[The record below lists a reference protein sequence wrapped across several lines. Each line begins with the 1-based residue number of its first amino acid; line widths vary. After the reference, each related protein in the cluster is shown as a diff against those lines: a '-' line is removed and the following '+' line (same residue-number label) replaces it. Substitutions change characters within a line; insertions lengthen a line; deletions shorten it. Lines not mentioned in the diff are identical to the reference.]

1 MGKVMIGNLPDPPY
15 AIEEAVNRLRINLG
29 FLGKDIRKV
38 MVISTMPDEG
48 KSFVSIQLW
57 RQMALAGI
65 RTVLVDMDLRKSVM
79 AEKYRV
85 RAWNGGRIG
94 GTSGYLSGEVPLVA
108 ALCAT
113 EFADGYLVPNMDNVV
128 NPSILLEGNLLEEML
143 TELEKEFRYVLLD
156 CPPLGLV
163 SDGERIGNLCDGA
176 ILVVRSGVTPKGL
189 VKHSIQQLERAGC
202 PLLGIV
208 LNRAGGAGD
217 GYYYRKYGGKYYGG
231 KYGDQY
237 YYGKGKQ

>member
-1 MGKVMIGNLPDPPY
+1 MELNEILSRCDHTLLKPECTMQQ
-15 AIEEAVNRLRINLG
+15 
-29 FLGKDIRKV
+29 IR
-38 MVISTMPDEG
+38 D
-48 KSFVSIQLW
+48 
-57 RQMALAGI
+57 
-65 RTVLVDMDLRKSVM
+65 
-79 AEKYRV
+79 
-85 RAWNGGRIG
+85 
-94 GTSGYLSGEVPLVA
+94 
-108 ALCAT
+108 
-113 EFADGYLVPNMDNVV
+113 
-128 NPSILLEGNLLEEML
+128 
-143 TELEKEFRYVLLD
+143 
-156 CPPLGLV
+156 
-163 SDGERIGNLCDGA
+163 LCDGA